1 MVVWS
6 ISEEDSK
13 FGLWEEAWKV
23 IEELENGFHLGD
35 LTLQLSEVLGT
46 VQVLCWYTFFIPF
59 IVKKI
64 PHALSVQVEEDLQVL
79 FGFLFLL
86 GLFYLCY
93 TTVAVADFN
102 SLSPVA
108 ASLR

>member
-23 IEELENGFHLGD
+23 MEELENGFRLGA

-46 VQVLCWYTFFIPF
+46 VQVLYWYTFFIPF
-59 IVKKI
+59 VKKT
-64 PHALSVQVEEDLQVL
+64 PHALSVQVEEDLLV
-79 FGFLFLL
+79 FFCFLFLL
-86 GLFYLCY
+86 G
-93 TTVAVADFN
+93 
-102 SLSPVA
+102 
-108 ASLR
+108 

>member
-23 IEELENGFHLGD
+23 IEELENGFSLGA

-46 VQVLCWYTFFIPF
+46 VQVLYWYTFFIPF
-59 IVKKI
+59 VKKI
-64 PHALSVQVEEDLQVL
+64 SRALSVQVEEDLLVL
-79 FGFLFLL
+79 FGFL
-86 GLFYLCY
+86 LCY
-93 TTVAVADFN
+93 TDAAVAAFN
-102 SLSPVA
+102 SLSAVA
-108 ASLR
+108 ASLH

>member
-13 FGLWEEAWKV
+13 IGLWEEAWKV

-46 VQVLCWYTFFIPF
+46 VQVLYWYTFFIPF
-59 IVKKI
+59 VKKI
-64 PHALSVQVEEDLQVL
+64 PRALSVQDEEDLQVL
-79 FGFLFLL
+79 FGLLFLL
-86 GLFYLCY
+86 GWFLLCY
-93 TTVAVADFN
+93 TDAAVAAFN
-102 SLSPVA
+102 SLSAVA
-108 ASLR
+108 ASLC